1 MVRSFIADTQSIL
14 FRGWRVDKFIT
25 IESRKV
31 GADYPPYIIAELS
44 ANHNGDIN
52 RAFKIMEAAK
62 KAGADAIK
70 LQTYDHDTITL
81 DCDSEEFQ
89 IHGGLWG
96 GQTLY
101 QLYKNAHMPWEWH
114 KPLFDKAKEL
124 GITIFSSPFDFTA
137 VDLLEELDT
146 PAYKIASFEV
156 IDLPLIK
163 RVAQTGKPM
172 IISTGMANEAEIG
185 EAIDTARK
193 NGCKELVVLHCVS
206 GYPAP
211 SDQYNLRTIPDMAKR
226 FDVLSGLSD
235 HTIDNATAVTSIAL
249 GACLIEKHVTLDRNG
264 GGADDSF
271 SLEPEELAQ
280 LCKDTKTAWEALGK
294 VNYER
299 TEVEKGNVKFRRSL
313 YFVREIKEGALIGS
327 EDVRSVRPGYGIKPK
342 YLDDVIGSKATR
354 NIQKN
359 TPVEFNLFT
368 AV

>member
-1 MVRSFIADTQSIL
+1 M
-14 FRGWRVDKFIT
+14 KPYIT
-25 IESRKV
+25 IDGRKI
-31 GADYPPYIIAELS
+31 GPDYPPYIIAELS

-52 RAFKIMEAAK
+52 RAFKIMEEAK

-70 LQTYDHDTITL
+70 LQTYTHETITM

-89 IHGGLWG
+89 IHGGLWD

-101 QLYKNAHMPWEWH
+101 ELYKGAHMPWEWH
-114 KPLFDKAKEL
+114 KPLFEKAKEL

-137 VDLLEELDT
+137 VELLEDLYA

-172 IISTGMANEAEIG
+172 IISTGMANEEEIA
-185 EAIDTARK
+185 EAIKTAK
-193 NGCKELVVLHCVS
+193 DNGCQELVVLHCVS

-211 SDQYNLRTIPDMAKR
+211 AEQYNLRTITDIAQR

-249 GACLIEKHVTLDRNG
+249 GACLIEKHVTMDRNG

-271 SLEPEELAQ
+271 SLEPQELKA
-280 LCKDTKTAWEALGK
+280 LCQDTKTAWHALGR

-299 TEVEKGNVKFRRSL
+299 TEAEKGNAKFRRSL
-313 YFVREIKEGALIGS
+313 YVVTDIEAGEALTS
-327 EDVRSVRPGYGIKPK
+327 ENVRSIRPGFGLAPK
-342 YLDDVIGSKATR
+342 HYDDILGRKAKAKIVR
-354 NIQKN
+354 G
-359 TPVEFNLFT
+359 T
-368 AV
+368 ALQFDLLEE

>member
-1 MVRSFIADTQSIL
+1 MKAYISID
-14 FRGWRVDKFIT
+14 G
-25 IESRKV
+25 RKI
-31 GADYPPYIIAELS
+31 GPDYAPYVIAELS

-52 RAFKIMEAAK
+52 RAFQIMEEAK
-62 KAGADAIK
+62 RSGADAIK
-70 LQTYDHDTITL
+70 LQTYTHETITM

-89 IHGGLWG
+89 IHGGLWD

-101 QLYKNAHMPWEWH
+101 NLYKGAHMPWEWH
-114 KPLFDKAKEL
+114 KPLFEKAKAL

-137 VDLLEELDT
+137 VDLLESLDA

-172 IISTGMANEAEIG
+172 IISTGMANEEEIA
-185 EAIDTARK
+185 EAIKTARD

-211 SDQYNLRTIPDMAKR
+211 ADQYNLKTIADIAER

-235 HTIDNATAVTSIAL
+235 HTIDNATAVASVTL
-249 GACLIEKHVTLDRNG
+249 GACLIEKHVTMDRRG

-271 SLEPEELAQ
+271 SLEPLELTA
-280 LCKDTKTAWEALGK
+280 LCKDTKTAWQAMGQ

-299 TEVEKGNVKFRRSL
+299 TEAEKGNVKFRRSL
-313 YFVREIKEGALIGS
+313 YVVADISKGEPITAENVKSI
-327 EDVRSVRPGYGIKPK
+327 RPGFGLLPK
-342 YLDDVIGSKATR
+342 FYEDVIGKTAKMELKAG
-354 NIQKN
+354 
-359 TPVEFNLFT
+359 T
-368 AV
+368 ALSFEHLKF